1 MDIDLLRI
9 KIWDAAMDEM
19 IYDSKLG
26 IGDGDD
32 QGIALG
38 GGAVRI
44 HTSELDRKSRVNSK
58 ETMNISICG
67 LLF

>member
-38 GGAVRI
+38 GGAIRI
-44 HTSELDRKSRVNSK
+44 HKANWIGNHGSTRKK
-58 ETMNISICG
+58 P
-67 LLF
+67 